1 MSKTMIKTIITI
13 ALPIIILIIIAGVLK
28 NLSDQKETKEYPYK
42 KKELLTKTERTFF
55 MILIEKCKSKNL
67 YAFPKVRME
76 DYIDVTNKDEKARYR
91 GYIKSRHI
99 DFMIYDEKI
108 NLLAGI
114 ELDDKSH
121 QTEKAQKTDEFK
133 NNVFKEIKIP
143 LFRVKTGTNY
153 TDEIDKILKE
163 LFPEAENIMTRN

>member
-1 MSKTMIKTIITI
+1 MIKTVITI
-13 ALPIIILIIIAGVLK
+13 FLPFVIFAVIIGALKTLMEQNG
-28 NLSDQKETKEYPYK
+28 TKVYPYK
-42 KKELLTKTERTFF
+42 KKDLLTKTEKAFF
-55 MILIEKCKSKNL
+55 LILVEKCKSKNL
-67 YAFPKVRME
+67 YTFPKVRME

-99 DFMIYDEKI
+99 DFMVCDEKLNI
-108 NLLAGI
+108 LAGI

-121 QTEKAQKTDEFK
+121 QSEKAQKTDEFK

-153 TDEIDKILKE
+153 TDEIDKLLKE
-163 LFPEAENIMTRN
+163 QL